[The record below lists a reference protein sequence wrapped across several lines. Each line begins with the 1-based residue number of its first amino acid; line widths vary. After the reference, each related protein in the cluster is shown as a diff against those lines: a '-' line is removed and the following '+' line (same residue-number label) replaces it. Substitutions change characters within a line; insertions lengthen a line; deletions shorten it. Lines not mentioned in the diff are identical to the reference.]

1 MIENTNNDSFS
12 QEDIKA
18 IFTIYEIINASC
30 KRKFEELKNPNKDKN
45 TKPPLKKR
53 KITKKI
59 EKPKVILLQLLK
71 KLNLPKNTQNQ

>member
-30 KRKFEELKNPNKDKN
+30 KRKFEELKNSNKDK
-45 TKPPLKKR
+45 TPKSPLKKR
-53 KITKKI
+53 KITKKN
-59 EKPKVILLQLLK
+59 EKPKVILYPLFK
-71 KLNLPKNTQNQ
+71 KLNPPKKT